1 MKLINKI
8 NSKIDLLL
16 NQQFPLENEFQY
28 CEMIS
33 KKLQSKEGV
42 ESFSDADILFFLLN
56 IDKNCTYEDLEQIFK
71 PIFDFFDEYDVEDEF
86 TDLLDVTWVLR
97 HQIDSKAFLSYI
109 KGFDIKKF
117 IFKDVDNDAALDS
130 KIILIKRLTD
140 FKLLSKF
147 IIKDNF
153 LIGKFV
159 ELFYSYTEHLGN
171 DFSNFA
177 RYKINYELVK
187 DIKSKVSKRSI
198 YQKEGLMAMPDG
210 SFVGVADF
218 LEEVDISH
226 LTKRFS
232 DKHFNLSKQLDSFR
246 NNNNKQL
253 KVYKKALEILKQI
266 NEDNE
271 SIIDFDYN
279 IVSKLDDDIA
289 LELIQM
295 ILEHNRRIF
304 NELEIKNIQNTNYN
318 IIESL
323 FVQCNISLEDLPAS
337 EKDILFKNVQIE
349 KLKQI
354 LPLLNSP
361 NWSWLNCKHPNFVQV
376 ILNTSEEI
384 LKFLDNCLK
393 SQIIDKSFIKQNIG
407 VLIDKNKISVNEKD
421 VVAMFLLFKN
431 NVDLLNRSV
440 WPLDRRV
447 LKNLSLLLMPTKLLK
462 ETLNLAKNYQLDLK
476 GENAKMYSLDIL
488 NCFENFDSLDSFIE
502 LGFADYAR
510 QNVNIL
516 RNGSDKIVTRL
527 SIYCNIGLNPMAKE
541 DRLLGSITNG
551 KNFYVADDDLENYKL
566 LRVNEYLENE
576 NFVILSSSKR
586 LTISKDTGQ
595 LEIVRKLDE
604 AFKVSELEYQIN
616 DCIISRIKFL
626 RNLECLLKVKPIDIE
641 VLFAALTYN
650 SVLESDTLD
659 FIKDCLVNILQGKRL
674 KFN

>member
-1 MKLINKI
+1 M
-8 NSKIDLLL
+8 
-16 NQQFPLENEFQY
+16 
-28 CEMIS
+28 
-33 KKLQSKEGV
+33 
-42 ESFSDADILFFLLN
+42 
-56 IDKNCTYEDLEQIFK
+56 DKNCTYEDLEQIFK
-71 PIFDFFDEYDVEDEF
+71 PIFEFFDEDDFEDEF
-86 TDLLDVTWVLR
+86 IDLLDVTWTLKQ
-97 HQIDSKAFLSYI
+97 QIDLKTFLSYI
-109 KGFDIKKF
+109 EDFNIKKF
-117 IFKDVDNDAALDS
+117 IFKDKDNDDDLES

-140 FKLLSKF
+140 FKKFSKI
-147 IIKDNF
+147 IIKDEF
-153 LIGKFV
+153 LIGRFV
-159 ELFYSYTEHLGN
+159 ELFYSYTGDLGN

-177 RYKINYELVK
+177 RYRSYYTLAK
-187 DIKSKVSKRSI
+187 DIKSKVSKNSI
-198 YQKEGLMAMPDG
+198 IQKEGLMEMPDG
-210 SFVGVADF
+210 SLIDVADF

-232 DKHFNLSKQLDSFR
+232 DRHFNLLKQMDSFR
-246 NNNNKQL
+246 NSNNKQL
-253 KVYKKALEILKQI
+253 KLCRQALEMLQQI
-266 NEDNE
+266 NDDNE
-271 SIIDFDYN
+271 SIIKIDHNF
-279 IVSKLDDDIA
+279 ISKLDGDIA

-304 NELEIKNIQNTNYN
+304 NELEIKNIQNNNYN

-376 ILNTSEEI
+376 ILNTSVEI

-431 NVDLLNRSV
+431 NVDLLNRSA

-502 LGFADYAR
+502 LGFADYAK

-576 NFVILSSSKR
+576 NFAILTSSKR

-626 RNLECLLKVKPIDIE
+626 RNLECLLKVKSIDIE